1 MTTETQTTTAPSTA
15 PATSAPART
24 PYKGTGTRT
33 FGARKPGTGGPGGQ
47 GGDRRGGGGRKFAE
61 RPKPE
66 FDQKILSIRRVTRV
80 MAGGRRFSFS
90 VSMLIGD
97 KKGSVG
103 IGLGKSNDTTLA
115 ITKAVANA
123 KKNMVKIAVTK
134 DMSIA
139 HDVKAKYKASE
150 IFLMPNKGKGLVAG
164 GAVRDILNLAGM
176 KNVSGKI
183 LSRSKNQLNNARAAI
198 IAFAKLKAS
207 K

>member
-1 MTTETQTTTAPSTA
+1 MTTDTQTTPTTASA
-15 PATSAPART
+15 GAAAPART
-24 PYKGTGTRT
+24 PYKGTKPS
-33 FGARKPGTGGPGGQ
+33 FGRKPGTSGPGGQ
-47 GGDRRGGGGRKFAE
+47 GGDQRGGPGGRKFAE

-80 MAGGRRFSFS
+80 MGGGRRFSFS

-115 ITKAVANA
+115 ITKAVASA

-139 HDVKAKYKASE
+139 HDVQAKYKASE
-150 IFLMPNKGKGLVAG
+150 IFIMPNKGKGLVAG
-164 GAVRDILNLAGM
+164 GALRDILNLAGM

>member
-1 MTTETQTTTAPSTA
+1 MTTNTENKTVET
-15 PATSAPART
+15 PATATKPA
-24 PYKGTGTRT
+24 YAG
-33 FGARKPGTGGPGGQ
+33 GARKPYAGRKPGQ
-47 GGDRRGGGGRKFAE
+47 GGAAGKDGRGPRKFSE

-97 KKGSVG
+97 RKGSVG
-103 IGLGKSNDTTLA
+103 IGLGKSNDTSLA
-115 ITKAVANA
+115 IQKAVASA
-123 KKNMVKIAVTK
+123 RKNMIKIPVT
-134 DMSIA
+134 DQMSIRN
-139 HDVKAKYKASE
+139 DVQAKYKASE
-150 IFLMPNKGKGLVAG
+150 VFLMPNNGKGLVAG

-183 LSRSKNQLNNARAAI
+183 LSRSKNQLNNARATI
-198 IAFAKLKAS
+198 KAFKKLKAI

>member
-1 MTTETQTTTAPSTA
+1 MTTNTENKTVEAPVA
-15 PATSAPART
+15 AAKPAYAGA
-24 PYKGTGTRT
+24 
-33 FGARKPGTGGPGGQ
+33 ARKPYAGRKPGPGGAAGAR
-47 GGDRRGGGGRKFAE
+47 GGDRGPRKFAE

-97 KKGSVG
+97 RKGSVG
-103 IGLGKSNDTTLA
+103 IGLGKSNDTSLA
-115 ITKAVANA
+115 IQKAVASA
-123 KKNMVKIAVTK
+123 RKNMIKIPVTAE
-134 DMSIA
+134 MSIRN
-139 HDVKAKYKASE
+139 DVQAKYKASE
-150 IFLMPNKGKGLVAG
+150 IFLMPNNGKGLVAG

-198 IAFAKLKAS
+198 KAFKKLKAT

>member
-1 MTTETQTTTAPSTA
+1 MTTDTQTTA
-15 PATSAPART
+15 PAGATAPART
-24 PYKGTGTRT
+24 PYKGSKP
-33 FGARKPGTGGPGGQ
+33 FGRKPAGGAPGGAGSDRRGGPGG
-47 GGDRRGGGGRKFAE
+47 RKFTE

-80 MAGGRRFSFS
+80 MGGGRRFSFS
-90 VSMLIGD
+90 VAMLIGD

-115 ITKAVANA
+115 ITKAVASA

-198 IAFAKLKAS
+198 IAFAKLKAN

>member
-1 MTTETQTTTAPSTA
+1 MTTETQTTTKPEETTKAPTGA
-15 PATSAPART
+15 PASAPTGRT
-24 PYKGTGTRT
+24 PYKGTKP
-33 FGARKPGTGGPGGQ
+33 FGKKPGAGGPGA
-47 GGDRRGGGGRKFAE
+47 DRRGGGRKFTE

-103 IGLGKSNDTTLA
+103 VGLGKSNDTTLA
-115 ITKAVANA
+115 ITKAVASA
-123 KKNMVKIAVTK
+123 KKNMTKINVTK
-134 DMSIA
+134 DMSIP
-139 HDVKAKYKASE
+139 HDVQAKYKASE
-150 IFLMPNKGKGLVAG
+150 VFLMPNKGKGLVAG

-183 LSRSKNQLNNARAAI
+183 LSRSKNQLNNARAVI
-198 IAFAKLKAS
+198 RAFAKLKAS

>member
-1 MTTETQTTTAPSTA
+1 MTTDTKQTKTEGVAGAPTSSTK
-15 PATSAPART
+15 PPFRGGRS
-24 PYKGTGTRT
+24 
-33 FGARKPGTGGPGGQ
+33 FGRKSGQ
-47 GGDRRGGGGRKFAE
+47 GGDRKPNRKFAE

-90 VSMLIGD
+90 VAMLIGD
-97 KKGSVG
+97 RKGSVG

-115 ITKAVANA
+115 ISKAVANA
-123 KKNMVKIAVTK
+123 RKNMIKILTTK
-134 DMSIA
+134 EMSIS

-198 IAFAKLKAS
+198 KAFGKLKAR

>member
-1 MTTETQTTTAPSTA
+1 MTTETQTTTNEEVKA
-15 PATSAPART
+15 PASAATPAPTGRT
-24 PYKGTGTRT
+24 PYKGSRP
-33 FGARKPGTGGPGGQ
+33 FGKKPGTGGP

-97 KKGSVG
+97 RKGSVG

-115 ITKAVANA
+115 ITKAVASA
-123 KKNMVKIAVTK
+123 KKNMKKINVTK
-134 DMSIA
+134 DMSIP
-139 HDVKAKYKASE
+139 HDVQAKYKASE

-183 LSRSKNQLNNARAAI
+183 LSRSKNQLNNARAAVR
-198 IAFAKLKAS
+198 AFAKLKAS